1 MRLALPLAAVVLLAG
16 WIGCRSN
23 DRPADFVA
31 RVSDTYLTEAE
42 LNRRLGEYAALRDT
56 ASARQHIIDTW
67 ITEQLLYREARRQG
81 VASDSAVQ
89 QQLEEVRRSVLVSA
103 LIEDLKNDVPA
114 PSETSIQTYYQ
125 RHKEQLRLREPF
137 LRVRYASSPNAAE
150 LESMRA
156 ALTSAPDSAAADS
169 IWQRAIRTVEGTEER
184 RHLSGNYLPLSRLRR
199 ELPADLLN
207 LSSLDAGAISPV
219 VENNETFHLVQVTGR
234 MEQGTLPPLENIRGK
249 ILQQLMIQ
257 EKKLMYTREVQRL
270 RTRARADNAIEI
282 RN

>member
-156 ALTSAPDSAAADS
+156 ALTSASDSAAADS
-169 IWQRAIRTVEGTEER
+169 IWQRAIRTVEGAEER